1 MNMYLYVCV
10 CTYLVSI
17 SYRTFPSPWKISFC
31 PLSYSLSPGITAPP
45 PENCYSDFCHHRLDL
60 PLHKLQRN
68 EVFPYILFCVWLLC
82 LNIMYLRFTH
92 VVASLH
98 NSEFLLLSSIT
109 TYEYAICSS
118 ILLLMDFWVVSSVNT
133 AFDSFMSLRMG
144 ERGMR
149 NELSYKHRPFL
160 KKNCSEYFTRS
171 WQK

>member
-31 PLSYSLSPGITAPP
+31 PLSYSLSPEITAPP
-45 PENCYSDFCHHRLDL
+45 PENCYSDFCHHRLDF
-60 PLHKLQRN
+60 PLHKLHRN

-98 NSEFLLLSSIT
+98 NSEFFYCWVVLQRMNMQFVRLFSYWWIFGLFPVWTLLLTAS
-109 TYEYAICSS
+109 
-118 ILLLMDFWVVSSVNT
+118 WV
-133 AFDSFMSLRMG
+133 
-144 ERGMR
+144 
-149 NELSYKHRPFL
+149 
-160 KKNCSEYFTRS
+160 
-171 WQK
+171 